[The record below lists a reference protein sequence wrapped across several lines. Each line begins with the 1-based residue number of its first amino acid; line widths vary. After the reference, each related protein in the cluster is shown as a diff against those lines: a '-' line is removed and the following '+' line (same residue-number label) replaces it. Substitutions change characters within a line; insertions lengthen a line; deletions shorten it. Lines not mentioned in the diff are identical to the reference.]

1 MCGPLFVCQVARSL
15 DSSGGGRGGGVLP
28 GGSRRSAPA
37 TARAARLALLLSA
50 ILSPC
55 PAFIIALLVHR
66 FASSLSSGSL
76 SLSLL
81 FLPPPPPSQ
90 RTPHRPPARPAPP
103 TGPVFLALL
112 FVRVRVCACV
122 CVCVCVFVRVCVCAL
137 AHHYLARLAPP
148 THCHWLAIGPL
159 SSSSA
164 SERLGSA
171 CAACARP
178 LISFPAVHRRVPKR
192 REGIGASQSVRF
204 LLPLFS
210 SLLPLPSSFH
220 FLPTWFVGFGGR
232 PL

>member
-76 SLSLL
+76 SLSLCSSYRRR
-81 FLPPPPPSQ
+81 PPPS
-90 RTPHRPPARPAPP
+90 APP
-103 TGPVFLALL
+103 TARPLVRPHPPDLFSWRYSSFVFG
-112 FVRVRVCACV
+112 CV
-122 CVCVCVFVRVCVCAL
+122 PVCVCVFVRVCVCAL

-178 LISFPAVHRRVPKR
+178 LISFPAVRRRVPKR